1 MSLFFLNDPIKES
14 ERSILNNSVLDDNK
28 SDDSDYYNHYNHP
41 LVSGYPYFFGYP
53 PYAYHP
59 NQQASKPSGNPKS
72 TPKSNVNA
80 TKRQSSQA
88 FDKDVYKLV
97 DFRPKNNLCED
108 DKNYYIQLDLPGM
121 TKEEIHMELSEDSI
135 LIISGER
142 ENKYKKASNMKISKM
157 ECEYGKF
164 SRSFSIPE
172 TADLNKIEAKMENGS
187 LQVIIPK
194 AEPPKNQRR
203 TIQVQ

>member
-1 MSLFFLNDPIKES
+1 MSLFFFDDPIRES
-14 ERSILNNSVLDDNK
+14 DRSILNNSVVDDNK
-28 SDDSDYYNHYNHP
+28 SDDNDDYNHP
-41 LVSGYPYFFGYP
+41 LVSGFPYFFGYP

-59 NQQASKPSGNPKS
+59 NSQATKSSNKPKS
-72 TPKSNVNA
+72 TPKSNNT

-88 FDKDVYKLV
+88 FNKDVYKLV

-121 TKEEIHMELSEDSI
+121 TKEQIHMELSEDNI
-135 LIISGER
+135 IIISGER
-142 ENKYKKASNMKISKM
+142 ENKYKKAPNMKISKM

-164 SRSFSIPE
+164 SRSFSVPE
-172 TADLNKIEAKMENGS
+172 TADLDKIEAKMENGS